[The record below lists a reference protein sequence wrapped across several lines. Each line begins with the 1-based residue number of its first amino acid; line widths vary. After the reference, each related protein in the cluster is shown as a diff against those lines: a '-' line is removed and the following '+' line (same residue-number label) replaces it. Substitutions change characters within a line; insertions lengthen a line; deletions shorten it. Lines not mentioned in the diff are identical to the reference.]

1 MPVLNNNKLMLDRP
15 MWEQLAFHPSVAG
28 TSGSSMCDDGV
39 RYIYWMAT
47 SSATVASFWRY
58 DTWYDTWQQ
67 LATPPTTT
75 ITVGQLRYTDQR
87 GGQYSGATAGSI
99 YSFQANG
106 TVCYLYSYNITTNT
120 WSTLNTTSI
129 PAIFATDAT
138 IAMPEPA
145 RNGGLGAFHSEAL
158 RTITTSAVV
167 AAGATSI
174 SVAALPEPLVAGT
187 RLKFGSFNIT
197 VTANA
202 TRGATSLTIGALA
215 QALAVGTQLRLPGGN
230 IVVLSAAAA
239 TSATSLS
246 VYPIY
251 SAISASTVIVYEQY
265 VVLTAVASASA
276 TSITISPS
284 MSGIASGSSA
294 FYYGNFYLFGNNSTQ
309 IYRYNIGT
317 ATWSTTT
324 ANAGNAAFPT
334 LPGTIGAGCTA
345 RWLPAVSQNSIFILK
360 GNITPNAYIY
370 DLVTNTVSTETYY
383 QITETF
389 GVGTTVATRSINGR
403 QSSLLI
409 QKDNTGRILE
419 GRPELNTLEPKA
431 TQWLFPHSTAV
442 IGDRSACVTSPDGVE
457 FYYIIPHSTSA
468 LVRCAMIDN

>member
-15 MWEQLAFHPSVAG
+15 MWEQLAFHPTVAG
-28 TSGSSMCDDGV
+28 TNGSSMCDDGR

-47 SSATVASFWRY
+47 SSATVATFWRY

-67 LATPPTTT
+67 LASPPTTT
-75 ITVGQLRYTDQR
+75 ITVGQLRYTDQK
-87 GGQYSGATAGSI
+87 GGQHSGTTNGSI

-106 TVCYLYSYNITTNT
+106 TVCYLYSYDITKNT
-120 WSTLNTTSI
+120 WSTLNTTNI
-129 PAIFATDAT
+129 PATFATDAT

-145 RNGGLGAFHSEAL
+145 RNGGLGAFHSGVL

-174 SVAALPEPLVAGT
+174 SVAALPEALVIGT

-202 TRGATSLTIGALA
+202 TKGATSLTIGALP
-215 QALAVGTQLRLPGGN
+215 QSLMIGTQLQLPGGN

-239 TSATSLS
+239 ASATSLS

-265 VVLTAVASASA
+265 VVLTAAAAASA

-294 FYYGNFYLFGNNSTQ
+294 FYYGNFYLFGNNATQ

-317 ATWSTTT
+317 AVWSTTT
-324 ANAGNAAFPT
+324 ANAGNAALPALTGT
-334 LPGTIGAGCTA
+334 LGAGCAA
-345 RWLPAVSQNSIFILK
+345 RWLPAVEPNKIFILR
-360 GNITPNAYIY
+360 GTVSSNAFIY
-370 DLVTNTVSTETYY
+370 DLVTNTVSTQTYY
-383 QITETF
+383 QTTETF
-389 GVGTTVATRSINGR
+389 GVGTNVATRSIKGR
-403 QSSLLI
+403 QCSLLI

-419 GRPELNTLEPKA
+419 GKPELNTLEPKA

-442 IGDRSACVTSPDGVE
+442 IGDRSTCITSPDDVE